1 MGSYSALVPEPLVVA
16 AAEIGQMLGLGR
28 TRVHMLINDVDFPPP
43 IAELRV
49 GKVWLYADIE
59 AYAARTGRPLYPLAG

>member
-1 MGSYSALVPEPLVVA
+1 VTEPLVVA

-28 TRVHMLINDVDFPPP
+28 TRVHMLINEVDFPAPV
-43 IAELRV
+43 AELRV

-59 AYAARTGRPLYPLAG
+59 AYAARVGRPVYPLAG

>member
-1 MGSYSALVPEPLVVA
+1 
-16 AAEIGQMLGLGR
+16 
-28 TRVHMLINDVDFPPP
+28 MLINDVDFPPP

-59 AYAARTGRPLYPLAG
+59 AYAARTGRPVYPLAG

>member
-28 TRVHMLINDVDFPPP
+28 TRVHMLINDVGFPPP